1 MLSDKSCMSITR
13 GMTIFSANLV
23 AIPLLRA
30 LKNIQADKI
39 FLITPQNEATLQ
51 RKQISKAT

>member
-13 GMTIFSANLV
+13 GMTIFSADSV
-23 AIPLLRA
+23 AFPLLRG

-51 RKQISKAT
+51 CKQISKVT